1 MMKTHS
7 YNMSK
12 TKQERIRLK
21 SDVNENLQRK
31 IKFGSQHSMKLTVHF
46 Q

>member
-21 SDVNENLQRK
+21 SDVNLQRK